1 MTAIGIGNGTRFFA
15 DDDDDGIGQFAD
27 ADGRPV
33 ARPQFRRQGPVRRQR
48 QQTAGSHDAVLAYD
62 DGPVMERG
70 IGDEYISQQF
80 PRHQAV
86 DGNARVDIIVEAD
99 FAFKDD
105 ERPCMGLL

>member
-1 MTAIGIGNGTRFFA
+1 MEPVSSLTTTTTASA
-15 DDDDDGIGQFAD
+15 SSLMPMA
-27 ADGRPV
+27 
-33 ARPQFRRQGPVRRQR
+33 ARWRVPSSVDKDRSDVSG
-48 QQTAGSHDAVLAYD
+48 QQTAGSHDAVLADD

-105 ERPCMGLL
+105 ERPCMGLR